1 MTGVAG
7 GQVDILDGHEAPP
20 PAGPARGHFDFLDR
34 RWRWWLLAFWVGIAA
49 FMLYDRWGAIRIFAL
64 GDTDDNMRMMQV
76 RGLLGGQGWYDL
88 AQHRM
93 AGSNIHWSRLVDLPI
108 AALKLLFTPVVG
120 GRTAEMIAVAVA
132 PMLPMLAA
140 MAALCVTVRRLVSP
154 IAYPL
159 AIALLACAG
168 STTGMWSPLRIDHHG
183 WQLAALAWSMASLTD
198 PRRARGGAMMGISTA
213 FSLVIGLEMIPYLAA
228 AGLITVLMWVRD
240 VAEARRLAAYGISL
254 GGGCAFGFLVFTS
267 EANMAPLCDALTPVW
282 LSAMLGA
289 GAIAVVLAWLSPQKP
304 MARLALAAGG
314 GAMLAGIF
322 AWGAPQCLGR
332 LEQAPPE
339 LDRLW
344 LSKVR
349 EAMPIWRHG
358 VDTAVQ
364 TLALPVAGLI
374 GYALM
379 IWRSRRQPEQLIA
392 WATIALFAA
401 TAVGLVMW
409 QTRAGPAAQL
419 LSIPGAT
426 ALAWVAILWV
436 MGQRYMLVRV
446 FGVVIA
452 FVLVSGIAT
461 GAVTEFFND
470 APLSEGRKAINRAN
484 NGCPTLYALAPIARQ
499 PRGMV
504 LTFVDLGPRLIT
516 VTPHDAITG
525 PYHRNSAQILDVMHA
540 WRGDEANALRTVER
554 YHVDYLLVCPNLSES
569 TIYRSEA
576 PTGFY
581 SQLIQGRVPRW
592 ITPVQLPANSPYKM
606 WRVVRP

>member
-1 MTGVAG
+1 MTGLKRKETSMTGAAG
-7 GQVDILDGHEAPP
+7 GQ
-20 PAGPARGHFDFLDR
+20 FDFLDR
-34 RWRWWLLAFWVGIAA
+34 RWRWWLLAFWLGIAA
-49 FMLYDRWGAIRIFAL
+49 FMLVERRGAISIFAL

-76 RGLLGGQGWYDL
+76 RALLSGQGWYDL

-108 AALKLLFTPVVG
+108 AALKLLFTPIFG
-120 GRTAEMIAVAVA
+120 GRTAEQIAVAVA
-132 PMLPMLAA
+132 PLLPMLAA
-140 MAALCVTVRRLVSP
+140 MAALAVIVRRLIAP

-168 STTGMWSPLRIDHHG
+168 STTGMWQPLRIDHHG

-198 PRRARGGAMMGISTA
+198 ARRARGGVTMGLSTA

-228 AGLITVLMWVRD
+228 VGAITVLMWVRD
-240 VAEARRLAAYGISL
+240 AAEARRLAAYGISL

-282 LSAMLGA
+282 LSTMLGA
-289 GAIAVVLAWLSPQKP
+289 GAIAVVLAWLSPQRAL
-304 MARLALAAGG
+304 ARLALAVGG
-314 GAMLAGIF
+314 GAILAGAF

-358 VDTAVQ
+358 VDTAVE
-364 TLALPVAGLI
+364 TLTLPVAGLV

-379 IWRSRRQPEQLIA
+379 LWRSRGDPEKLIP
-392 WATIALFAA
+392 WAAIALLAA
-401 TAVGLVMW
+401 TALGLLAW

-426 ALAWVAILWV
+426 ALAWLAMMWL
-436 MGQRYMLVRV
+436 MGRSQMLVRV
-446 FGVVIA
+446 LGVVVA
-452 FVLVSGIAT
+452 FVLISGIAT
-461 GAVTEFFND
+461 GYATEYFNA
-470 APLSEGRKAINRAN
+470 APLTEGRKAINRAN

-525 PYHRNSAQILDVMHA
+525 PYHRNAAQILDVMHV
-540 WRGDEANALRTVER
+540 WRGDEANALRTVQQ

-569 TIYRSEA
+569 TIYRAEA
-576 PTGFY
+576 PNGFY
-581 SQLIQGRVPRW
+581 SHLIAGKVPPW
-592 ITPVQLPANSPYKM
+592 MAPVQLPPHSPYRM
-606 WRVVRP
+606 WRVVR